1 MSSLQ
6 GEIDIKFDRS
16 RKLKSAGCHCC
27 MHVPSTQAMLNA
39 WHLQA
44 RAREKDLRE
53 REAQLQAGKAG
64 SSRSISN
71 SALEQREAALAER
84 EAAMAR
90 ASAAAEY
97 ARSEAETLWRSH
109 KVWCLMQEPRK
120 PMVSHLCPHEGTV
133 SIPVETQLA
142 CLLISEEASTSAGGG
157 KAYCRAVARCR
168 GIARKVD
175 G

>member
-6 GEIDIKFDRS
+6 GRIALRFCRS
-16 RKLKSAGCHCC
+16 QKCGPPALAASC
-27 MHVPSTQAMLNA
+27 MCPQHKQCIA

-44 RAREKDLRE
+44 RARDKDLRG
-53 REAQLQAGKAG
+53 RETQLQAGKAG
-64 SSRSISN
+64 SSRSVSC

-109 KVWCLMQEPRK
+109 KVWCLVQEPRK
-120 PMVSHLCPHEGTV
+120 PMLSHLCPHERTF
-133 SIPVETQLA
+133 SIPVETQRA
-142 CLLISEEASTSAGGG
+142 CLLISEEASFSAGGG
-157 KAYCRAVARCR
+157 NAYCRAVARCR
-168 GIARKVD
+168 GVACKVD

>member
-1 MSSLQ
+1 MY
-6 GEIDIKFDRS
+6 
-16 RKLKSAGCHCC
+16 
-27 MHVPSTQAMLNA
+27 VPSTQAIRNA

-44 RAREKDLRE
+44 RARDKDLRE

-64 SSRSISN
+64 SSRSISY

-109 KVWCLMQEPRK
+109 KVPRAGATKAHAVCTFVLMKGP
-120 PMVSHLCPHEGTV
+120 
-133 SIPVETQLA
+133 
-142 CLLISEEASTSAGGG
+142 SA
-157 KAYCRAVARCR
+157 YQ
-168 GIARKVD
+168 
-175 G
+175 